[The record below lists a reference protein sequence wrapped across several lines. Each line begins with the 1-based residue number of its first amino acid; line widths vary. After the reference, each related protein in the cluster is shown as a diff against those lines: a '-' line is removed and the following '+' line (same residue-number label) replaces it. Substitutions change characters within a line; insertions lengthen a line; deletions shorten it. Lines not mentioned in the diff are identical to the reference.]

1 MLATWDFGLL
11 LILAIGAGYGFIFRR
26 GQIVV
31 LFVSSYISFVL
42 VQELG
47 DKAINILEKSF
58 KISNY
63 SVFAAVVAKLVLF
76 LIAMILLAI
85 WAEYLA
91 ASSGKR
97 GILNLIF
104 SVIYGFL
111 FGTMLLAI
119 ASIFLTP
126 ELEIQILALSR
137 LSFYII
143 QYRALWLLAPAGLM
157 LVSGFAMARKEK
169 NG

>member
-11 LILAIGAGYGFIFRR
+11 LFLAIGAGYGFIFRR

-31 LFVSSYISFVL
+31 LFVSSYISFV
-42 VQELG
+42 VISELG
-47 DKAINILEKSF
+47 DKVVGVLEKSL
-58 KISNY
+58 KISHY
-63 SVFAAVVAKLVLF
+63 GVFAPMIAKLILF
-76 LIAMILLAI
+76 LIVMVFLAI

-104 SVIYGFL
+104 SVIYGL
-111 FGTMLLAI
+111 LLAAMLLAI
-119 ASIFLTP
+119 ASFFLTP

-143 QYRALWLLAPAGLM
+143 QYRTAWLLAPAVLM
-157 LVSGFAMARKEK
+157 LISGFAMARKEK